1 VSVYRGGADDQRG
14 DPARFHHEQADGDL
28 HPVPEHDD
36 SQGDAGNGDSP
47 AAMAGSAARSEGAL
61 NAFCISQMR
70 RCPRRPEPGQVS
82 LAQDEDAIKA
92 SREAA
97 ERSELL
103 RRHADRPAA
112 PAEVAALLH
121 SVDRVGRVLA
131 DLTCAEKDIA
141 DMLTRL
147 ADCGNPDW
155 ATQLRQQVQ

>member
-1 VSVYRGGADDQRG
+1 VR
-14 DPARFHHEQADGDL
+14 
-28 HPVPEHDD
+28 PVAEHDD
-36 SQGDAGNGDSP
+36 SQGDVGNGDSP
-47 AAMAGSAARSEGAL
+47 AAMAGSAARSGGAERVL
-61 NAFCISQMR
+61 HQPDADDARADQSR
-70 RCPRRPEPGQVS
+70 QVS

-92 SREAA
+92 SREVA

-131 DLTCAEKDIA
+131 DLTCAEKGIA

>member
-1 VSVYRGGADDQRG
+1 MC
-14 DPARFHHEQADGDL
+14 ARSPNTTIPRATSATGTRRRRW
-28 HPVPEHDD
+28 
-36 SQGDAGNGDSP
+36 P
-47 AAMAGSAARSEGAL
+47 AAPPAAGEL
-61 NAFCISQMR
+61 NAFCISQMPTMPAPTR
-70 RCPRRPEPGQVS
+70 AGQVS
-82 LAQDEDAIKA
+82 LAQDEDAIKT
-92 SREAA
+92 SREVA